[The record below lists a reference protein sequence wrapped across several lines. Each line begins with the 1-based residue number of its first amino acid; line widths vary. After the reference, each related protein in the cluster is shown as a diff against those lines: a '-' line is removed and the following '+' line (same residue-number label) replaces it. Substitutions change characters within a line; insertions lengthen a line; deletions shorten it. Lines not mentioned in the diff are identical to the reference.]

1 MATILERLQSILDED
16 TNVKLKEAV
25 KAHPELLVDDAFA
38 SNILS
43 IYEGSPA
50 SASGSATTTEPV
62 TTVAAATH
70 TPTVPSAATTTAAAQ
85 TVTSSTAGNNDSI
98 LAAIQGLKS
107 SMDGFRT
114 TTEATLKNVVTV
126 DKLPELGRQLRS
138 QAIRDAHL
146 TMKIEQLNKTTFG
159 EDLDLTKLGTFI
171 EDQKKAGTVYPDVE
185 KAYLAMVGDKL
196 TDITIAKKVDE
207 GVKQG
212 LSAATVPGQ
221 TTSAALS
228 ASQQVI
234 AKQKAAAANNN
245 GTGDNVSRAI
255 AALEQRDRANGSAQV
270 Q

>member
-1 MATILERLQSILDED
+1 MATIIEQLQGLLS
-16 TNVKLKEAV
+16 KEGNAELNAALR
-25 KAHPELLVDDAFA
+25 KRPELLTDDAFA
-38 SNILS
+38 AKIIS
-43 IYEGSPA
+43 IYDGAPEVA
-50 SASGSATTTEPV
+50 ASATTTETPV
-62 TTVAAATH
+62 TTTTVTH
-70 TPTVPSAATTTAAAQ
+70 TPTVPSAAATTAAAQ

-138 QAIRDAHL
+138 QAIQDAHL

-196 TDITIAKKVDE
+196 TEITIAKKVDE
-207 GVKQG
+207 GVKQK

-228 ASQQVI
+228 PSQQVI
-234 AKQKAAAANNN
+234 AKQKAAAQGN
-245 GTGDNVSRAI
+245 GAGDNVSRAI